1 MAADGQCSLPAS
13 WRPVTLTHV
22 EYPAG
27 DLSGHLLAYLSLSPI
42 FVIVGFVT
50 LIIFKRELHTISFL
64 GGLALNEGVNWLI
77 KNIIQEPRPCG
88 GRAWAERAL
97 GSPRSG
103 HYWRATSSCNALVF
117 SLSPG
122 PHTAVG
128 TKYGMP
134 SSHSQFMWF
143 FSIYSFLFLYLRM
156 HQTNNARFLDLLW
169 RHLLSLGLLTVAFL
183 VSYSRVYLL
192 YHTWSQVLYGGIAG
206 SFMAVA
212 WFIFTQEV
220 LTPLFPRI
228 AAWPISEFFLIR
240 DTSLIP
246 NVLWFEYT
254 VTRAEARNRQRKLG
268 TKLQ

>member
-1 MAADGQCSLPAS
+1 MAAGDPHPRRISCRRPLWPRSRIPEPQPCICHCWFRDPHYIQTGAAHDLVPGGPGAERGGQLADQTRHPGATTL
-13 WRPVTLTHV
+13 WRP
-22 EYPAG
+22 P
-27 DLSGHLLAYLSLSPI
+27 SGSEHQVRDALQPLPVYVVLLRLLLPFS
-42 FVIVGFVT
+42 V
-50 LIIFKRELHTISFL
+50 FKGCF
-64 GGLALNEGVNWLI
+64 
-77 KNIIQEPRPCG
+77 P
-88 GRAWAERAL
+88 
-97 GSPRSG
+97 
-103 HYWRATSSCNALVF
+103 
-117 SLSPG
+117 
-122 PHTAVG
+122 
-128 TKYGMP
+128 
-134 SSHSQFMWF
+134 
-143 FSIYSFLFLYLRM
+143 RM

-169 RHLLSLGLLTVAFL
+169 RHVLSLGLLTVAFL

-206 SFMAVA
+206 GLMAIA
-212 WFIFTQEV
+212 WFVFTQEV

>member
-77 KNIIQEPRPCG
+77 KHVIQEPRPCG
-88 GRAWAERAL
+88 G
-97 GSPRSG
+97 P
-103 HYWRATSSCNALVF
+103 HAT
-117 SLSPG
+117 
-122 PHTAVG
+122 VG

-143 FSIYSFLFLYLRM
+143 FSVYSFLFLYLRM

-169 RHLLSLGLLTVAFL
+169 RHVLSLGLLTAALL

-206 SFMAVA
+206 SLMAIA
-212 WFIFTQEV
+212 WFAFTQEV

-228 AAWPISEFFLIR
+228 ASWPISEFFLIR

-254 VTRAEARNRQRKLG
+254 VTRAEARLSRKWGIAPASLRFLG
-268 TKLQ
+268 PSWI